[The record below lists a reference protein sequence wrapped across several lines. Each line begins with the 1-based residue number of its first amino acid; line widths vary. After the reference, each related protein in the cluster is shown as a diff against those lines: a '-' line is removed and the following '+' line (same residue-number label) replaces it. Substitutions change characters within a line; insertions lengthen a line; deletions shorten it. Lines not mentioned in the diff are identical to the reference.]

1 MWPFD
6 QNNQQV
12 YQQYAQAY
20 DTGNYG
26 GFDPYQAMGHIQQ
39 FMQNA
44 PWDVQQRVY
53 QQHFEQ
59 MPYEQRMVIAQQLP
73 PQYGMDPNNPLSMA
87 QGFTRLGQERPD
99 ILAGI
104 FRHPLLLGS
113 GVALAGLIAKHMISH
128 HEREQYERYEQQQP
142 PFGYNQGY
150 GDPYAPGL
158 GQERREEQEL
168 RREIRQEERELRR
181 LEERDRGW

>member
-20 DTGNYG
+20 DMGNYN

-39 FMQNA
+39 FMQYA
-44 PWDVQQRVY
+44 PWDMQQNIY
-53 QQHFEQ
+53 QQHFAQ
-59 MPYEQRMVIAQQLP
+59 MPYEQRFAIAQQVP
-73 PQYGMDPNNPLSMA
+73 PQYGMNPNDPFSMA
-87 QGFTRLGQERPD
+87 QGFARLGQERPD

-104 FRHPLLLGS
+104 FRHPLLLGGS
-113 GVALAGLIAKHMISH
+113 VVLAGLIAKHMIAH
-128 HEREQYERYEQQQP
+128 HERQQYEMYQQQQP
-142 PFGYNQGY
+142 QYGYNQSY
-150 GDPYAPGL
+150 GDPY
-158 GQERREEQEL
+158 GQGQRRHEEQQLRREIRREEQEL
-168 RREIRQEERELRR
+168 RH